1 MVLGQDS
8 QQYNT
13 YRSFFHM
20 GYAVCIHARTYI
32 IVYGMFSFQYS
43 IELLIKR
50 KGNIQLWVFFQ
61 FVKLIILRRRIRN
74 LSRNKMV

>member
-13 YRSFFHM
+13 YRSFFYM
-20 GYAVCIHARTYI
+20 GYAVCIRVRTYI

-50 KGNIQLWVFFQ
+50 KGNI
-61 FVKLIILRRRIRN
+61 
-74 LSRNKMV
+74 

>member
-1 MVLGQDS
+1 MVLGQDG

-20 GYAVCIHARTYI
+20 GYAVCIRVRTYI

-50 KGNIQLWVFFQ
+50 KGNI
-61 FVKLIILRRRIRN
+61 
-74 LSRNKMV
+74 